1 MKKSFIWILLP
12 ILLCIVTLLLYFSI
26 FNNKL
31 SASNSDWGSF
41 GDYLTGTVGI
51 IISFLTLLLIYRTFH
66 EQRKMVFEDTFQQL
80 VTNYNNLVSLIH
92 ERWLHKESDKNN
104 NPIYLDGREIFGRSV
119 EYLGQEDQKNKFLE
133 VFSIHINVFCHY
145 FNNVLEVINTIKN
158 NNEIKMTVKTSYY
171 NRFSSNLSFFELV
184 MLAYYMDAFIPDD
197 HLRKILTEN
206 FINRLKDFKIND
218 KVPHKEQVEYIIK
231 QIFH

>member
-12 ILLCIVTLLLYFSI
+12 ILLCFVTLLLYFSI

-31 SASNSDWGSF
+31 STSNSDWGSF
-41 GDYLTGTVGI
+41 GDYLTGSVGI
-51 IISFLTLLLIYRTFH
+51 IISFLTLLLIYFTFH

-92 ERWLHKESDKNN
+92 ERWLHKESDKNE

-119 EYLGQEDQKNKFLE
+119 EYLGQEDQRIKFQE

-184 MLAYYMDAFIPDD
+184 MLAYYMDAFIPNDP
-197 HLRKILTEN
+197 LRKILTEN

-231 QIFH
+231 QIYH